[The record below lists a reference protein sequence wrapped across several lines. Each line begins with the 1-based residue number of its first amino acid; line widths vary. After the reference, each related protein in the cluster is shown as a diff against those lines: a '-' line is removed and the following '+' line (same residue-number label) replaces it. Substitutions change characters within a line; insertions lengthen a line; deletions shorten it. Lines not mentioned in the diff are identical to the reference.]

1 MYSTICIECG
11 NCVFMRVYALV
22 CMPLVNRNVVHCST
36 TSCPARVYPH
46 RLQVK
51 QLMIQLLSAIDH
63 MHQKWYIHRDLKS
76 SNLLY
81 SNKGFLAVCD
91 FGLARKYGR

>member
-1 MYSTICIECG
+1 MFTLYCQ
-11 NCVFMRVYALV
+11 
-22 CMPLVNRNVVHCST
+22 
-36 TSCPARVYPH
+36 
-46 RLQVK
+46 LQVK

>member
-1 MYSTICIECG
+1 
-11 NCVFMRVYALV
+11 V
-22 CMPLVNRNVVHCST
+22 
-36 TSCPARVYPH
+36 
-46 RLQVK
+46 
-51 QLMIQLLSAIDH
+51 DH
-63 MHQKWYIHRDLKS
+63 MHQKWYLHRDLKT